1 MFRFF
6 FGSSRRTEEFSSW
19 NAWLASGTAEFF
31 KIRRYQRVPSKKTLQ
46 MVECKANEGH
56 PESTIRNHL
65 RWKSTAQVDGGFQG
79 TLEAERTNCKKLFDS
94 SLRGLMR
101 KSVLLLVFWGMTIPF
116 MVWAESP
123 WEMDPKKYRPAL
135 PPWLIPLNKSESS
148 NQPNAFHPEIYLYWQ
163 EQRVRGDQLKIQQ
176 MIKQERRTGMR
187 QHTRLKYDSQSK
199 IAKNCSI
206 AKCSQ

>member
-1 MFRFF
+1 
-6 FGSSRRTEEFSSW
+6 
-19 NAWLASGTAEFF
+19 
-31 KIRRYQRVPSKKTLQ
+31 
-46 MVECKANEGH
+46 
-56 PESTIRNHL
+56 
-65 RWKSTAQVDGGFQG
+65 
-79 TLEAERTNCKKLFDS
+79 
-94 SLRGLMR
+94 MR
-101 KSVLLLVFWGMTIPF
+101 KSVLLLVIWGMMIPL

-135 PPWLIPLNKSESS
+135 PPWLIPLNKIESS

-187 QHTRLKYDSQSK
+187 QHTRLKYDSQSN

>member
-1 MFRFF
+1 
-6 FGSSRRTEEFSSW
+6 
-19 NAWLASGTAEFF
+19 
-31 KIRRYQRVPSKKTLQ
+31 
-46 MVECKANEGH
+46 
-56 PESTIRNHL
+56 
-65 RWKSTAQVDGGFQG
+65 
-79 TLEAERTNCKKLFDS
+79 
-94 SLRGLMR
+94 MR

-116 MVWAESP
+116 MLWAESP

-135 PPWLIPLNKSESS
+135 QPWLIPLNKSESS

-163 EQRVRGDQLKIQQ
+163 EQQVRGDQLKIQQ